1 MRDNIGNLNPTEDSQ
16 PAPPDPSA
24 PGVGAPVVV
33 HEVAGWRRLAFW
45 PLALL
50 VRWWG
55 RSLQFELSAPARR
68 NLARFDEPFAMVIWH
83 NRVFLGAEIF
93 RRFRRRRPVH
103 GLISTSRDG
112 AWSAAFF
119 RLAGLR
125 AVRGSS
131 QRGGHAA
138 ARNLVDVLRAGH
150 DVGITPDGP
159 RGPRYDFKAGTV
171 VVARRSGAS
180 VLLVGGRF
188 ESAWRLPTWDG
199 LYVPRPFSRVW
210 ITCEYV
216 SNAELA
222 KAGATAALA
231 ARLREIS
238 PDDEPAAT
246 VV

>member
-1 MRDNIGNLNPTEDSQ
+1 LRDNFRNLNPTEDSPTT
-16 PAPPDPSA
+16 PADPSA
-24 PGVGAPVVV
+24 PRGGAPEVV
-33 HEVAGWRRLAFW
+33 HEVAGWRRLVLG

-50 VRWWG
+50 ARWWG
-55 RSLQFELSAPARR
+55 RSLRFELAAATRQ
-68 NLARFDEPFAMVIWH
+68 NLERFDEPLAMVIWH

-93 RRFRRRRPVH
+93 RRFRWQRPVH

-119 RLAGLR
+119 RLAGLH

-131 QRGGHAA
+131 KRGGHAA
-138 ARNLVDVLRAGH
+138 ARELVEVLRAGH

-159 RGPRYDFKAGTV
+159 RGPKYDFKSGTV

-199 LYVPRPFSRVW
+199 LYVPRPFSRVR

-216 SNAELA
+216 PNAELA
-222 KAGATAALA
+222 GTGATAALA

-238 PDDEPAAT
+238 PDDGPTTT